1 VTSATS
7 VGNRGKHSLVGS
19 CTDRATIV
27 LEPKISKT
35 GENSIFLPKINQH
48 LVKLFLFA
56 RLTSDIIFAHSS
68 PGAICFSNILFL
80 EKKTR
85 ASRIPFCNRQGKRFF
100 LLAYFLIQLARCS
113 PSVQN

>member
-1 VTSATS
+1 
-7 VGNRGKHSLVGS
+7 
-19 CTDRATIV
+19 
-27 LEPKISKT
+27 
-35 GENSIFLPKINQH
+35 
-48 LVKLFLFA
+48 VKLFLFA